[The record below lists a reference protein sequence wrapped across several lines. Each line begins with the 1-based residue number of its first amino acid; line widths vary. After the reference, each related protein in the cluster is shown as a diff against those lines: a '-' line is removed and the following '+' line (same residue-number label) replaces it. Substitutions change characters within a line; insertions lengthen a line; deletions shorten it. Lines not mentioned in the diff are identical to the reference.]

1 MKAIIISVL
10 VLLSGCSETTKVEE
24 MCDKLRVNYKSLQ
37 KQLPIQSDIMT
48 SMVGIEAIYFPS
60 ENICVSSVTSSLD
73 VTALVSA
80 LSKNDNKKKQEL
92 SSFFKTEAGKST
104 LLETINNKFN
114 KKKETNEFPTQ
125 MKGFVFKEIF
135 SLQGVKMEKV
145 VLEHRN

>member
-10 VLLSGCSETTKVEE
+10 VLLSGCSETSKVEE
-24 MCDKLRVNYKSLQ
+24 MCDKLRVDYKSLQ

-60 ENICVSSVTSSLD
+60 KNICVSTVTSSLD

-80 LSKNDNKKKQEL
+80 LSKNDNKKKQKL
-92 SSFFKTEAGKST
+92 SSFFKTEAGKSK

-114 KKKETNEFPTQ
+114 KKKETNEFPTL
-125 MKGFVFKEIF
+125 MKGFVFKEIY